1 MENSTTKYTLLRT
14 IGRFFYLIFAT
25 FKSWVLT
32 LFYGAVIIGISL
44 AFYTA
49 RYCGADNLNC
59 NIAVTVGVFLLI
71 ALCSV
76 CYLYDLYRITFK
88 NSVFKISDVMKFDM
102 AKIKSVG
109 FIISYIMSYVVS
121 GYVSWKI
128 LQKPA
133 DPNWRAEFVYFVV
146 FFVFCLVPIAAM
158 RFSAAV
164 AYYLHD
170 LKVPSLKRLYKATDG
185 RSYISIVGFLFVML
199 LLSVLNLYLNN
210 TVNRLLTSASVTVA
224 VMKIYL
230 IILIFLFEFSFIL
243 CFFEAQRQLIE
254 ESVPAE
260 DVEEEKQEAPAIEIA
275 VKKSSAKKKTKAKKK
290 QK

>member
-1 MENSTTKYTLLRT
+1 MENSTKYTLLRT
-14 IGRFFYLIFAT
+14 IGRFFYLIFGT
-25 FKSWVLT
+25 FKSWPLT

-59 NIAVTVGVFLLI
+59 NVAVTVGVFLLI
-71 ALCSV
+71 ALCSI
-76 CYLYDLYRITFK
+76 CYLYDLYCITFK
-88 NSVFKISDVMKFDM
+88 NSVFKISYVLKFDT

-109 FIISYIMSYVVS
+109 FIIGYIMSYVVS
-121 GYVSWKI
+121 GYISWKI

-158 RFSAAV
+158 RFSVAV
-164 AYYLHD
+164 AYYFNKQKL
-170 LKVPSLKRLYKATDG
+170 PSLKQLYKVTEG

-199 LLSVLNLYLNN
+199 ILSVLNLYLSSV
-210 TVNRLLTSASVTVA
+210 VNRVLVSSSAMIIVF
-224 VMKIYL
+224 KIYL
-230 IILIFLFEFSFIL
+230 LVLIFLFEFSFLL

-254 ESVPAE
+254 ENAPTE
-260 DVEEEKQEAPAIEIA
+260 DVEEEKQEAPAIKSA
-275 VKKSSAKKKTKAKKK
+275 VKKAAVKKKTKAEKK